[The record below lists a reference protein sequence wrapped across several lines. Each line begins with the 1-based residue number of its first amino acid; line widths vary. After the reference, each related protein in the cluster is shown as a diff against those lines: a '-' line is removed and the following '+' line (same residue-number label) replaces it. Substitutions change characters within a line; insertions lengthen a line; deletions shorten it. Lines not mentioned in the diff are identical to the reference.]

1 MNDQTVINMSANKK
15 PKVTI
20 KDIARLA
27 GVSTTSV
34 SFAFNDPN
42 RIGKETVQKILEVAD
57 ELGYVPNP
65 IARSMTTG
73 KTGTLGI
80 LLPQPLHE
88 MLSNPF
94 LLDFLEGVGET
105 CTADGYSLML
115 VPPLRGSIKRA
126 IEYAAVDG
134 FITLGLESEK
144 STMVLIRQRGVPFV
158 TVDSDPVE
166 GVPAVNVDDEVGAE
180 ALMNYIL
187 GEGHTKIA
195 IVGIRSGK
203 EGRYQEYVG
212 TLRNR
217 LDGYERALKSKG
229 LDFSSPGI
237 QLIESDSTT
246 LSGGRSIFTKLCS
259 AKKQP
264 TAVISMSDIIAVG
277 FIEQAKIDGYEIP
290 DKYSISGFDDLSIA
304 RLISPPLT
312 TVAQPIRLKGKTA
325 ADILVQLIQ
334 GENVPLKTILK
345 TELVIRESVK
355 KRT

>member
-1 MNDQTVINMSANKK
+1 MNDKTVINMSANKK

-20 KDIARLA
+20 KDIAKLA

-115 VPPLRGSIKRA
+115 VPPLQGSIKRA

-166 GVPAVNVDDEVGAE
+166 GVPAVNIDDGIGAE
-180 ALMNYIL
+180 SVMQYIL
-187 GEGHTKIA
+187 DAGHRKIA

-229 LDFSSPGI
+229 MDFSSPDV

-246 LSGGRSIFTKLCS
+246 LSGGRAIFTELRK

-264 TAVISMSDIIAVG
+264 TAIISMSDIVAVG
-277 FIEQAKIDGYEIP
+277 FIEQAKIDGFEIP
-290 DKYSISGFDDLSIA
+290 EKYSISGFDDLSIA
-304 RLISPPLT
+304 RLISPSLT

-334 GENVPLKTILK
+334 GEDVPPITILN
-345 TELVIRESVK
+345 TELIVRESVK
-355 KRT
+355 IIH